1 MGRRLLLI
9 GDSKSFMVKAIINS
23 LKTSG
28 YEVELCGPHK
38 SDIEAVIDRPRIVI
52 FYLDDVESIEDGLI
66 YLKDNTTNEDT
77 VLLFIGAEM
86 DLEEAYFRIPKN
98 RVTATVRRPVN
109 IKELSNQLEKIFLE
123 KQSEVKKDKK
133 EILVVDDDGTMLRTI
148 KMWLSKKYDIYM
160 CNSGPAAL
168 KFLEERTVDLIL
180 LDFEMPGMSG
190 PQVLEVLRAGAATNA
205 IPVMFL
211 TAKSDKDSVM
221 TGISM
226 RPENYLLKTMN
237 PEDLISTVDEFF
249 ERGPHS

>member
-1 MGRRLLLI
+1 MERQLLLV

-23 LKTSG
+23 LESSG
-28 YEVELCGPHK
+28 YEVMVCGPHRA
-38 SDIEAVIDRPRIVI
+38 DIEAVEDRPRTVL
-52 FYLDDVESIEDGLI
+52 FYLDDIESIEDGLI
-66 YLKDNTTNEDT
+66 YFKENTTNSDT
-77 VLLFIGAEM
+77 VLLFIGADM

-109 IKELSNQLEKIFLE
+109 IKELSNQLEKIFIE
-123 KQSEVKKDKK
+123 NKKSSKKERK

-148 KMWLSKKYDIYM
+148 KMWLSEKYDVYM

-180 LDFEMPGMSG
+180 LDFEMPGMNG
-190 PQVLEVLRAGAATNA
+190 PQVLEVLRVSSATNA

-221 TGISM
+221 AGISL

-237 PEDLISTVDEFF
+237 PEDLIKTVDDFF
-249 ERGPHS
+249 EK